1 MRKNRFFFI
10 LVLFSIVSFAQKNH
24 KYAIIPYQFSFVSEH
39 DKYGLNSLTKSFL
52 QSEGFEV
59 YYDNEQFPEELSK
72 NRCLSI
78 VVEPFEIKALFM
90 IKIVIDIKDCSNNL
104 LMKSE
109 IGVSRE
115 KEYKIAYNQSLRQA
129 LNSLKGKLNFKV
141 ENLNSVE
148 ETIEIKTTNNSNS
161 IINTSQLRTVATAT
175 GFDLINFSNNRIFIL
190 HTTSLKNVFIAYK
203 DIYKGLLLNK
213 NNAWFFE
220 YDFEGKIYSEKVD
233 VQF

>member
-161 IINTSQLRTVATAT
+161 IINTSQLRAVATAT

-190 HTTSLKNVFIAYK
+190 QTTSLKNVFIAYK
-203 DIYKGLLLNK
+203 DIYKGLVLNK
-213 NNAWFFE
+213 NNGWFFE

>member
-1 MRKNRFFFI
+1 M
-10 LVLFSIVSFAQKNH
+10 VLFSIVSFAQKNH

-90 IKIVIDIKDCSNNL
+90 TKIVIDIKDCSNNL

-161 IINTSQLRTVATAT
+161 IINTSQLRAVATAT

-190 HTTSLKNVFIAYK
+190 QTTSLKNVFIAYK
-203 DIYKGLLLNK
+203 DIYKGLVLNK
-213 NNAWFFE
+213 NNGWFFE
-220 YDFEGKIYSEKVD
+220 YDFEGKIYSEKVE
-233 VQF
+233 VKF

>member
-1 MRKNRFFFI
+1 M
-10 LVLFSIVSFAQKNH
+10 VLFSIVSFAQKKH

-148 ETIEIKTTNNSNS
+148 ETIEIKTTNNLNS
-161 IINTSQLRTVATAT
+161 IINTSQLRAVATVT
-175 GFDLINFSNNRIFIL
+175 GFDLINFSNNRILIL

>member
-10 LVLFSIVSFAQKNH
+10 LVLFSIVSFAQKKH

-148 ETIEIKTTNNSNS
+148 ETIEIKTTNNLNS
-161 IINTSQLRTVATAT
+161 IINTSQLRAVATAT
-175 GFDLINFSNNRIFIL
+175 GFDLINFSNNRILIL